1 LGFDIW
7 ILKNSTLESLNP
19 TVMSNPKEEHYMRIA
34 LSLAKRGRGKV
45 SPNPLVGA
53 VLVKKGRIVGKG
65 FHQTAGGPHAEV
77 NAMKAAG
84 DKARGADL
92 YINLEPCC
100 HYGKTPP
107 CTDTLLQHK
116 IKRVFVG
123 MVDPNPLVSGKG
135 LERLIKAGI
144 RVKTG
149 ILEAEA
155 RKLNE
160 VFIKYITRKMP
171 FVILKVASTI
181 DGKIA
186 TRTGDARWITGEKA
200 RSFVHQLRNE
210 VEAVLVG
217 IGTVKRDNPLLTTR
231 LSQGKGRDPHRIVID
246 TNLTLPLS
254 SKLLH
259 LNSPART
266 IIVAAHNA
274 STRKMRKLKELGAT
288 ILTIPTRK
296 GRLNLRELLKEL
308 GKMEITSIMVEGGR
322 EIFTSFLEQGL
333 ADKLYLFYAP
343 KIIMGKEA
351 VGITGGPGRARLK
364 DAIQV
369 SEVKVKRLGYDI
381 LIEGYLQR

>member
-1 LGFDIW
+1 
-7 ILKNSTLESLNP
+7 
-19 TVMSNPKEEHYMRIA
+19 MSNPKEEHYMRIA